1 MRGVTNGMAWHPVS
15 HTGSINESGGQWLGM
30 TSGKSHRC
38 WGVGGELKAGCW
50 GKNSGCS
57 SI

>member
-1 MRGVTNGMAWHPVS
+1 MASCKS
-15 HTGSINESGGQWLGM
+15 HRLENESGGQWLGM
-30 TSGKSHRC
+30 TSAKSHRC
-38 WGVGGELKAGCW
+38 WGVGCELKAGYW